1 MYKGEP
7 SEGIEFYKLLLESD
21 DFNAELGRVALV
33 AGRLEAELIRFLI
46 RNGVKEKISLLT
58 LGQLIKVGKRNN
70 VLDKN
75 LTMALE
81 ETCRQRNYLTHN
93 IYALFI
99 ELIDETILER
109 SNLVDTDVLTYIER
123 AWQLK
128 INMIDL
134 ADIISKK

>member
-1 MYKGEP
+1 MYRGKP
-7 SEGIEFYKLLLESD
+7 SEGVEFYDLLFESD
-21 DFNAELGRVALV
+21 EFTAELGKATLA
-33 AGRLEAELIRFLI
+33 AGRLEAEIILLLNRK
-46 RNGVKEKISLLT
+46 GVKEDFNRST
-58 LGQLIKVGKRNN
+58 LGQLLKIGERNKLFDN
-70 VLDKN
+70 N
-75 LTMALE
+75 FTAALE

-109 SNLVDTDVLTYIER
+109 SNLLDSDVQTYIER

-128 INMIDL
+128 ENLIGL